1 MSRTR
6 LPALLLC
13 CGLASLAGADDAPVL
28 ALHCD
33 EWINLGEGFA
43 QEVGDPAL
51 AAWLSER
58 DITCEGVER
67 FTFPDAGSARRD
79 GCLLREMDPTD
90 AVQLHHVI
98 CD

>member
-13 CGLASLAGADDAPVL
+13 CGLASLAGADQAPTL
-28 ALHCD
+28 TLNCD
-33 EWINLGEGFA
+33 EWINLGEGLA

-51 AAWLSER
+51 ADWLVAR
-58 DITCEGVER
+58 DITCEGIER
-67 FTFPDAGSARRD
+67 FTFPDIVSTRRD
-79 GCLLREMDPTD
+79 GCLLRELDPTQ
-90 AVQLHHVI
+90 ATQLLNVI

>member
-13 CGLASLAGADDAPVL
+13 GGLASLAGADQAPAL
-28 ALHCD
+28 ALNCD

-43 QEVGDPAL
+43 QEVGDPVLADWL
-51 AAWLSER
+51 AAR
-58 DITCEGVER
+58 DLTCDGIER
-67 FTFPDAGSARRD
+67 FIFPDSASARRD
-79 GCLLREMDPTD
+79 GCLLLELDPTH
-90 AVQLHHVI
+90 AMQLHNVI